1 MRVRRMDRKRRVG
14 GKKRLKK
21 KRKDLK
27 KEVKKKEGWKDEVNE
42 RIRKGEE

>member
-1 MRVRRMDRKRRVG
+1 MRVRRMDRKRQVG

-27 KEVKKKEGWKDEVNE
+27 KEVKKKKD
-42 RIRKGEE
+42 RKMK